1 MTEERR
7 AAPAPR
13 PDTDAAPLGPRSP
26 SASDEHPT
34 GVVGAPDT
42 DPSQLDATADRTSEV
57 PSSSRSSD
65 DLGAAAR
72 VALSRDGGSARR
84 RSRML
89 RIPDD
94 EVARPKVAEPS
105 PSPAPAAPRVSD
117 SVVPPRPVEPL
128 VPRFGEGA
136 VVPRPVPRPT
146 EPPRPASE
154 SPARAPADG
163 AAPRRTD
170 SVVPRP
176 ADTTPAPPP
185 AQDSGVVL
193 MPMRIITIGPSEAPT
208 PAEVLAK
215 ANELREQERRSDDV
229 ASSEPATEP
238 ERPTPIAPVRSPFPS
253 EDLIPVDSEP
263 SEPTP
268 VSVDPSSIDPSSID
282 PSSIDPSSID
292 PIEDVPTPRAPAVI
306 ARSAPEPE
314 GVDIPFDEDVPTPAA
329 PQLQKEGD
337 VGSERTSDPGS
348 EISAEEMEAEDAAP
362 SPPQA
367 PASPSQVRSPM
378 ATTGPSPAAR
388 PPAPPKPP
396 LVIVPPHVGTMAP
409 QGAEGASARR
419 KGRLWWEE
427 LFNDDYLR
435 TCERLTDEQLSSEVH
450 FIEDRLSIER
460 GGAVLDLG
468 CGTGRHAVELA
479 RRGYEVVGFDLSL
492 AMLAR
497 AGEEAQDHDAKLNFV
512 QGDMREMSF
521 EAQFDGVY
529 CWNTTFGFF
538 EEDKNAQVIDR
549 VHRALKTGGL
559 LLLDVINRDFL
570 IRQSP
575 SLAWFEGDGC
585 VCMDEMNVDFITSRM
600 RVKRTIMLD
609 DGRSREIEYS
619 VRVYSLHELG
629 RILHEHRFK
638 VCEVSGRIGTP
649 GVFFGNESPRIIIL
663 AEKR

>member
-1 MTEERR
+1 
-7 AAPAPR
+7 
-13 PDTDAAPLGPRSP
+13 
-26 SASDEHPT
+26 
-34 GVVGAPDT
+34 VAPD
-42 DPSQLDATADRTSEV
+42 S
-57 PSSSRSSD
+57 
-65 DLGAAAR
+65 GA
-72 VALSRDGGSARR
+72 
-84 RSRML
+84 
-89 RIPDD
+89 
-94 EVARPKVAEPS
+94 
-105 PSPAPAAPRVSD
+105 
-117 SVVPPRPVEPL
+117 
-128 VPRFGEGA
+128 
-136 VVPRPVPRPT
+136 
-146 EPPRPASE
+146 
-154 SPARAPADG
+154 
-163 AAPRRTD
+163 
-170 SVVPRP
+170 
-176 ADTTPAPPP
+176 
-185 AQDSGVVL
+185 VL
-193 MPMRIITIGPSEAPT
+193 MPMRIITIGPAESPS

-215 ANELREQERRSDDV
+215 ANELRQLERRSDPI
-229 ASSEPATEP
+229 ASSELAIDSESL
-238 ERPTPIAPVRSPFPS
+238 TPKAPPRRPFPS
-253 EDLIPVDSEP
+253 DDLIPVESEP

-268 VSVDPSSIDPSSID
+268 VSVDPTSIE
-282 PSSIDPSSID
+282 
-292 PIEDVPTPRAPAVI
+292 PIEEVPTPRAPVVA

-314 GVDIPFDEDVPTPAA
+314 GVDIPFDEDVGTPAR
-329 PQLQKEGD
+329 PQLEKDAASG
-337 VGSERTSDPGS
+337 ERTSDPGS
-348 EISAEEMEAEDAAP
+348 EISMDEVVSEDLAP
-362 SPPQA
+362 RPPQA
-367 PASPSQVRSPM
+367 PASPPQARLLAVSAP
-378 ATTGPSPAAR
+378 PSLAAR
-388 PPAPPKPP
+388 PPTPPKPP

-409 QGAEGASARR
+409 QGAEGATARR

-468 CGTGRHAVELA
+468 CGTGCHAVELA

-497 AGEEAQDHDAKLNFV
+497 AGEEAQDHEAKLNFV

-529 CWNTTFGFF
+529 CWNTTFGYF

-570 IRQSP
+570 VRQSP

-600 RVKRTIMLD
+600 KVKRTMMLD